1 MSQSGKKWWYRKVK
15 KNTSPATYDWQDKPI
30 MARLLHI
37 TPSSIRLQP
46 LPPFKEIPWGLCINN
61 ESWTALTLPFQYIF
75 FPLFLSLLIFFLPVP
90 FSFHL
95 TPSNNRF
102 LPFITFPFSFSLF
115 LSSHQLPPVP
125 ASSPPQLSPSECHS
139 LPAVV
144 HSPQPAAWHISTGR
158 HSAPQIQLPG
168 GIFHLPQHPFLLLQL
183 LLPLPQYQLCLSV
196 AQLNFPCQLERVNKP
211 HYLLMRI
218 VKKQVL
224 KKERGVP
231 KTNYSNN

>member
-1 MSQSGKKWWYRKVK
+1 MMIQESEKKYKSCYLWLTRQTNHGKAPPHHTLIHSSP
-15 KNTSPATYDWQDKPI
+15 TSPSFQGDSL
-30 MARLLHI
+30 RLMHKQWKLNCPYI
-37 TPSSIRLQP
+37 TISIHF
-46 LPPFKEIPWGLCINN
+46 LP
-61 ESWTALTLPFQYIF
+61 T
-75 FPLFLSLLIFFLPVP
+75 LLISPNLFLPVP